1 MIYLVKR
8 YIIEALMSKTKPT
21 IGITADIK
29 LDADNE
35 EKFVV
40 DRPYVVAV
48 ANGGGIPLFL
58 PTLSEGSLIKDLV
71 SRIDGLLISG
81 GRDIDPKFYDE
92 EPHPN
97 LRPMRLERTQSEMV
111 MLEESLKRGI
121 PVLGICGGMQ
131 LINVFFRGSLYQD
144 ISSQISDAL
153 IHEKGSVHEVYVEE
167 NTLLRE
173 ITKEKRF
180 SIKSYHHQSVKV
192 LGKGLRISAICPDG
206 IVEAIEWPN
215 SFVLGLQW
223 HPEREETEIS
233 KRIYRAFVD
242 ACRKQ

>member
-1 MIYLVKR
+1 
-8 YIIEALMSKTKPT
+8 MSKTKPI

-29 LDADNE
+29 LDVDNE
-35 EKFVV
+35 EKFVL
-40 DRPYVVAV
+40 DRPYAIAV
-48 ANGGGIPLFL
+48 ANAGGIPFFI
-58 PTLSEGSLIKDLV
+58 PTLSEDRSLLKDIV
-71 SRIDGLLISG
+71 ARIDGLLLSG
-81 GRDIDPKFYDE
+81 GRDIDPRFYDE

-111 MLEESLKRGI
+111 ILEESLKRGI

-144 ISSQISDAL
+144 IPSQIFGAL

-192 LGKGLRISAICPDG
+192 LGNGLRISAMCPDG
-206 IVEAIEWPN
+206 VVEAIEWPN

-223 HPEREETEIS
+223 HPEREGTEVS

-242 ACRKQ
+242 ACRK

>member
-1 MIYLVKR
+1 MNETRPV
-8 YIIEALMSKTKPT
+8 

-29 LDADNE
+29 VDDVNE

-40 DRPYVVAV
+40 DRPYAV
-48 ANGGGIPLFL
+48 AIASAGGIPIFL
-58 PTLSEGSLIKDLV
+58 PTLSEDRALLKDIV
-71 SRIDGLLISG
+71 RRIDGLLISG
-81 GRDIDPKFYDE
+81 SRDIDPKFYDE

-97 LRPMRLERTQSEMV
+97 LRPMRLERTESEMV

-144 ISSQISDAL
+144 IPSQIYDAL
-153 IHEKGSVHEVYVEE
+153 IHEKGSVHEVCVEE
-167 NTLLRE
+167 NTLLQR
-173 ITKEKRF
+173 ITKENRF
-180 SIKSYHHQSVKV
+180 PIKSYHHQSVKAT
-192 LGKGLRISAICPDG
+192 GRGLRVSARCPDG

-233 KRIYRAFVD
+233 NRIYRAFVD
-242 ACRKQ
+242 ACRR